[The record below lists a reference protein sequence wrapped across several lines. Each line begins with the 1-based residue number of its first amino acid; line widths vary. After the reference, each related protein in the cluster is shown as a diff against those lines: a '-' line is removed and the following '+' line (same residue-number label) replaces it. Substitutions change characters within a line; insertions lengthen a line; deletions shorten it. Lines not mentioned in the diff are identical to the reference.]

1 MGDGMNDLPK
11 SWMIGA
17 GIGAVVLLALWV
29 IARRTGNALAS
40 GLDVTSSDNW
50 IASAVDKAGEAVTGK
65 QDFSLGVAAWE
76 WFSTPEEQKALKAGS
91 GPQYAYGSAKK
102 KAAAPAVKQGPT
114 QGGSWS
120 VTPSADDRAP
130 SVLNPGQ
137 GGTGP
142 SFEQQSKG
150 VY

>member
-1 MGDGMNDLPK
+1 MTDIPK

-17 GIGAVVLLALWV
+17 GIGAVVLLALYLV
-29 IARRTGNALAS
+29 ARKTGNALAA

-50 IASAVDKAGEAVTGK
+50 IASAVDKAGATVTGE
-65 QDFSLGVAAWE
+65 QSFSLGVAAWE
-76 WFSTPEEQKALKAGS
+76 WFASPEEKKALKAGS
-91 GPQYAYGSAKK
+91 GAEYAYGSKK
-102 KAAAPAVKQGPT
+102 KAATTATQAAKQGPT
-114 QGGSWS
+114 QGGAWS

-142 SFEQQSKG
+142 SFEQQSRG
-150 VY
+150 LY